1 MPVIECQELTKAYG
15 KHAVALNNL
24 TLSIE
29 EGSSF
34 GLLGENGAGKSTLV
48 KLIMGFIF
56 PTSGRV
62 RVLGEEDVTRA
73 HSRIGYAHERPILRH
88 ALPDENISPILASW
102 LACGEKRTKSG
113 YGMCWNRFTCKRRRI
128 EQSARI
134 QNVPQALRE
143 FWRLPSMVIARFT
156 LVSYI
161 RSGWIL
167 GDIVLVWLL
176 YAIFFLEF
184 GGNVFYFFGTSGQGL
199 GALAILGTVVLVQRA
214 MSTRVYL
221 PLSRITSRSAYMR
234 GLVIATGVLRIPLF
248 LILLILAA
256 SYHNF
261 SPPPCI
267 GFEGCISGATFSNIL
282 VGTTGL
288 LLNCIVIS
296 TLIVAISAPIAKRWV
311 RIAVLAWFAAVL
323 YSSTNLGP
331 IAALLKFTSIPLIPL
346 ATCYSF
352 GTTGTIGWSGL
363 LAIVIEVGYIVV
375 LTLMGE
381 YWLKRRDLVLQ

>member
-1 MPVIECQELTKAYG
+1 MSIQGQGTQTAP
-15 KHAVALNNL
+15 
-24 TLSIE
+24 TL
-29 EGSSF
+29 
-34 GLLGENGAGKSTLV
+34 
-48 KLIMGFIF
+48 
-56 PTSGRV
+56 
-62 RVLGEEDVTRA
+62 
-73 HSRIGYAHERPILRH
+73 
-88 ALPDENISPILASW
+88 
-102 LACGEKRTKSG
+102 
-113 YGMCWNRFTCKRRRI
+113 
-128 EQSARI
+128 
-134 QNVPQALRE
+134 NVPRALRE

-184 GGNVFYFFGTSGQGL
+184 GGNVSYFFGTAGQGL

-221 PLSRITSRSAYMR
+221 PLSRITSRSAYIR

-248 LILLILAA
+248 LLLLILAA

-267 GFEGCISGATFSNIL
+267 GFEGCIFGATFSNIFI
-282 VGTTGL
+282 GAIGL
-288 LLNCIVIS
+288 LLNCIVIA
-296 TLIVAISAPIAKRWV
+296 TLIVVISAPIAKRWV
-311 RIAVLAWFAAVL
+311 RIAILAWFAAIL

-331 IAALLKFTSIPLIPL
+331 IAALLKFTSIPLIPM

-352 GTTGTIGWSGL
+352 GSTGVIGWSGL
-363 LAIVIEVGYIVV
+363 LAIVIEVGYIVG

-381 YWLKRRDLVLQ
+381 YWLKRRDLILQ